1 VVYDISM
8 ETFIIVLTVVAGFAM
23 VTLGVL
29 FSLLRVFAWMGYGL
43 ADANDVEITDKR
55 KSDNE

>member
-1 VVYDISM
+1 M
-8 ETFIIVLTVVAGFAM
+8 ETFIIVLAVVAGFAM

-43 ADANDVEITDKR
+43 DDANDIEITDKR